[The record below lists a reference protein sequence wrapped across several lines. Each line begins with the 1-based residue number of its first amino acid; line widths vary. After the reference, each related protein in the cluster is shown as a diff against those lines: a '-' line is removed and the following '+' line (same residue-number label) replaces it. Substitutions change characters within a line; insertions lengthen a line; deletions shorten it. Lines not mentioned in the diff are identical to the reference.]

1 MSVQREPLREL
12 AQLLRAPEPGST
24 NLGSHLADH
33 ANVLAPLLR
42 TTPRDL
48 RAGANDVDEVV
59 APKLLRRLESVE
71 RELRDEC
78 DRRRTEVS
86 VRAAHALG
94 ATARWMDDR
103 AVLEVDLLL
112 GDLLADKRV
121 KLVVFED
128 REDNVSVA
136 VARWMLADVRPLR
149 RIHIDLVAWVDAEG
163 FHFRWRGG
171 RGALN
176 WRSKVVPAD
185 AEAAMLTVPLRSR
198 RIHRSRGAWLGD
210 VLQEL
215 GHF

>member
-1 MSVQREPLREL
+1 MSAQREPLREL
-12 AQLLRAPEPGST
+12 ARLLRAPEPGST
-24 NLGSHLADH
+24 NLGFHLADH
-33 ANVLAPLLR
+33 ADVLAPLLG

-48 RAGANDVDEVV
+48 RAGADDIDEVV
-59 APKLLRRLESVE
+59 APKLLRRLDSVE

-78 DRRRTEVS
+78 DRRRAEVS
-86 VRAAHALG
+86 IRAANTLG
-94 ATARWMDDR
+94 ATARWMEER

-112 GDLLADKRV
+112 GDLLADKRMKFV
-121 KLVVFED
+121 TFAD
-128 REDNVSVA
+128 RENKLAVT

-176 WRSKVVPAD
+176 WRPKVVPTC
-185 AEAAMLTVPLRSR
+185 AEATELTVTLRER
-198 RIHRSRGAWLGD
+198 RIHRSRGTWLGD

>member
-1 MSVQREPLREL
+1 MSAQREPLREL

-24 NLGSHLADH
+24 NLGSYLAED
-33 ANVLAPLLR
+33 AEVLAPLLR
-42 TTPRDL
+42 TTPQDL

-59 APKLLRRLESVE
+59 APKLVRQLESVE
-71 RELRDEC
+71 RELRDER
-78 DRRRTEVS
+78 DQRRAEVS
-86 VRAAHALG
+86 LRAAHALG
-94 ATARWMDDR
+94 AAARWMDGR

-121 KLVVFED
+121 KFVAVVD
-128 REDNVSVA
+128 REDRLWIT

-176 WRSKVVPAD
+176 WRSKVVPAG
-185 AEAAMLTVPLRSR
+185 AEAAVLTVPLRSR